1 MALRRC
7 SKMRHIQKPIYLL
20 ASGGTGGHLFPAL
33 SLAEELKAQGRRVYL
48 VTDNRASSL
57 NQTNCFEEV
66 FVRPIKR
73 RAPLIGKIRLYF
85 SLFWQTLY
93 CYWLY
98 RRLRPTIVVGFGGYP
113 SVPPLLAA
121 QLSGIPTVIHEQNA
135 VLGKANRLLAK
146 RAFRIATSFPSTKG
160 IFTQNVTFTGNPVRR
175 DILSLKDQV
184 YSPPS
189 PSDAFHLLIIGGSQG
204 AKIFSEIIPQTLIH
218 LPLELQ
224 RRLVVHQQARP
235 EYLDK
240 TKSIYRQS
248 LMDIEVQP
256 FFRNMDELY
265 NKAHLVIARSGA
277 STVAELAVAG
287 CPAVLVPYAASIEG
301 DQWYNAQFFS
311 QNGAAWVFREQEF
324 TPESL
329 SKMLSA
335 LMNDPQRLLNA
346 AKAMRQYAQPNA
358 SKNLAN
364 TVAQVIGD
372 LLTV

>member
-1 MALRRC
+1 MRRNQ
-7 SKMRHIQKPIYLL
+7 RPVYLL

-33 SLAEELKAQGRRVYL
+33 SLGEELKSQGRKVYL
-48 VTDNRASSL
+48 VTDNRANSL

-85 SLFWQTLY
+85 SLFWQTVY
-93 CYWLY
+93 CYSLY
-98 RRLRPTIVVGFGGYP
+98 RRLRPTIVIGFGGYP

-135 VLGKANRLLAK
+135 VLGRANRLLAK
-146 RAFRIATSFPSTKG
+146 RAFRIATSFPVTKG
-160 IFTQNVTFTGNPVRR
+160 VLTKNTTFTGNPVRR
-175 DILSLKDQV
+175 EILSLKNTP
-184 YSPPS
+184 YSAPS
-189 PSDAFHLLIIGGSQG
+189 STDPFHILVIGGSQG

-218 LPLELQ
+218 LPLDLQ
-224 RRLVVHQQARP
+224 RRLVIHQQARP

-248 LMDIEVQP
+248 LLDVEIQS
-256 FFRNMDELY
+256 FFKNIDELY
-265 NKAHLVIARSGA
+265 SKAHLVIARSGA
-277 STVAELAVAG
+277 STVAELAIAG
-287 CPAVLVPYAASIEG
+287 RPAILVPYAASIEG

-329 SKMLSA
+329 SKMLIN
-335 LMNDPQRLLNA
+335 LMNDPQSLLGA
-346 AKAMRQYAQPNA
+346 ARAMRQYGQANA